1 MTERANTLEHHVR
14 PAFAQRLFH
23 VFLGLALISG
33 AISVGGHWLGG
44 RLALGGHSAATTIH
58 EIVLGNDVLA
68 VPENMIRFEEA
79 RQSGVA
85 NRLDL
90 YMRWPDLE
98 GYTEATRDDFNHA
111 EGTRHI
117 IFVTFH
123 KRLMTR
129 DMSGRYEPIYT
140 ALTET
145 GSPAP
150 AGLEMRPFKAT
161 AGYLDEV
168 LIVGP
173 EDETDTR
180 FVARCLTGPL
190 AAESLA
196 PCERDVHL
204 GEGLSVNYRFPEHLL
219 QEWPRLDAA
228 LRTRIE
234 SLLQSGE

>member
-1 MTERANTLEHHVR
+1 MTQPTATIERHVR
-14 PAFAQRLFH
+14 PAFVQRLFN
-23 VFLGLALISG
+23 VFLGLALIAG
-33 AISVGGHWLGG
+33 AISAAGHWLGG

-68 VPENMIRFEEA
+68 VSENMIRFEEA

-90 YMRWPDLE
+90 YLRWPELD
-98 GYTEATRDDFNHA
+98 GYAEATRDAFNHA
-111 EGTRHI
+111 DGAREI

-123 KRLMTR
+123 KRLMSR
-129 DMSGRYEPIYT
+129 DMSGRYEPIYA
-140 ALTET
+140 ALTEP
-145 GSPAP
+145 GAQGP
-150 AGLEMRPFKAT
+150 AGLDMRPFKAT

-168 LIVGP
+168 LAVGP
-173 EDETDTR
+173 ADRSGAR

-196 PCERDVHL
+196 PCERDIHL

-219 QEWPRLDAA
+219 REWQQLDAA
-228 LRTRIE
+228 LMARIGD
-234 SLLQSGE
+234 LLQSGE